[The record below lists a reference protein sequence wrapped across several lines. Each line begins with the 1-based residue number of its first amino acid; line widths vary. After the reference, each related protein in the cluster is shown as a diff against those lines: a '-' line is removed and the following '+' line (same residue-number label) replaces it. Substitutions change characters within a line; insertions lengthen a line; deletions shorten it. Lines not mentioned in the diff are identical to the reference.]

1 MKKSLFWAA
10 LSLAIAGCSQ
20 APTADDYT
28 GLADLAQANESKTEI
43 KQVALAPEFVN
54 AQLSSTARTVSNGM
68 QRLAEVESATHP
80 QARMP
85 SPVDAR
91 RIGMAQKAS
100 VDWTGPA
107 RPLVEK
113 IAAASHYKLHVI
125 GAAPALPV
133 LVNVSAKAQSLAN
146 ILRNVGYQVQKS
158 ANIVIYPRQKLI
170 EMRYHNA

>member
-1 MKKSLFWAA
+1 MVLGLV
-10 LSLAIAGCSQ
+10 LSGCSQ
-20 APTADDYT
+20 TPTAGDYT
-28 GLADLAQANESKTEI
+28 GLADLMHESHNQAKA
-43 KQVALAPEFVN
+43 KQLALAPEFVN

-80 QARMP
+80 QAHMP
-85 SPVDAR
+85 SPIDAR

-107 RPLVEK
+107 QPLVEK

-133 LVNVSAKAQSLAN
+133 LVNVSVKAQPLAN
-146 ILRNVGYQVQKS
+146 ILRNVGYQVQKA